1 MIPKHSG
8 AAVERKFA
16 AMQTFAFVM
25 TAAFGCVVATGAM
38 VLPGPLGAQ
47 KILAV
52 GTGTL
57 VTLLVACILASE
69 LKSRR

>member
-1 MIPKHSG
+1 
-8 AAVERKFA
+8 
-16 AMQTFAFVM
+16 MQTFAFVM
-25 TAAFGCVVATGAM
+25 TAVFGCVVATGAM
-38 VLPGPLGAQ
+38 ALPGPLGAQ

-57 VTLLVACILASE
+57 VTLLVACILAGE

>member
-1 MIPKHSG
+1 
-8 AAVERKFA
+8 
-16 AMQTFAFVM
+16 MQSIAFVM
-25 TAAFGCVVATGAM
+25 TAVFGCVVATGAM
-38 VLPGPLGAQ
+38 VVPGPLGAQ

-57 VTLLVACILASE
+57 VTLFVALVLASE

>member
-1 MIPKHSG
+1 
-8 AAVERKFA
+8 
-16 AMQTFAFVM
+16 MQTFALVM
-25 TAAFGCVVATGAM
+25 TAVFGCVVATGAM

-47 KILAV
+47 KVLAV

-57 VTLLVACILASE
+57 VTMLVAFVLAGE